1 MRFPIGRHRAALAAL
16 ALGGLVAA
24 CSIPLPGGGAPPRLY
39 VLTPK
44 STFPENIPRVE
55 WQVLIEPPVAA
66 AGISTA
72 RIALQDSPIELRYFT
87 RANWTDFAPKMV
99 QTLLV
104 ESFENSRRIV
114 GVGREQ
120 IGLRSDFVL
129 KTELREFQAEYTERL
144 PEDVS
149 TLSTASAPPSIRVRI
164 NAKLVKMP
172 RREIVASENFERV
185 VRAERN
191 SMGAII
197 GAFDEA
203 LGKVLKAVVLWTLEN
218 GETHKPSRLVRDE
231 KS

>member
-1 MRFPIGRHRAALAAL
+1 MRATSKRLQGALAVL
-16 ALGGLVAA
+16 LLGGLAAA
-24 CSIPLPGGGAPPRLY
+24 CSIPLPAGEPPPRLY

-44 STFPENIPRVE
+44 STFPPDLPKAE
-55 WQVLIEPPVAA
+55 WQVLIEPPISA
-66 AGISTA
+66 AGLSTA

-104 ESFENSRRIV
+104 ESFENSHRIV

-129 KTELREFQAEYTERL
+129 KTELREFQAEYAERL

-149 TLSTASAPPSIRVRI
+149 VLSPFSTPPSIRVRI
-164 NAKLVKMP
+164 NAKLVTMP

-185 VRAERN
+185 VKAERN
-191 SMGAII
+191 SMEAII
-197 GAFDEA
+197 GAFDDA
-203 LGKVLKAVVLWTLEN
+203 LGKVLKAVVVWTLEN
-218 GETHKPSRLVRDE
+218 GEKYKPRRLGGDE
-231 KS
+231 RS